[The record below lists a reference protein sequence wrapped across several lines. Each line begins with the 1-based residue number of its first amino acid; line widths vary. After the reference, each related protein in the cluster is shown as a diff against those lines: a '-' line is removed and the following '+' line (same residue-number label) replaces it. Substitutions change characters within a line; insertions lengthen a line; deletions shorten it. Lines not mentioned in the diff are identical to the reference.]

1 MNLHDLLDAAENGE
15 TQKVIELI
23 KQGAP
28 VGFDDDVFKDDVFVL
43 RDSALI
49 KASMNNHIDTVKAI
63 FEYGNPNDIT
73 NEDLQNSLLN
83 TNELEIA
90 KILVK
95 HGADAKNERT
105 IQAACTDG
113 KTEIVKFLH
122 EQGAE
127 FTKHCIQGAV
137 SGGHLDIVKYLD
149 ENGCKVIDHPEC
161 LGIAIFTGSNNV
173 AHYCLSQGTDIHH
186 QSDHALKTAASEGN
200 YGAAKML
207 IVDFNMPVKQDTKDW
222 LEMKGADDVLDLI
235 KKRDLT
241 LRLESKLKTKQEK
254 SMRLKL

>member
-1 MNLHDLLDAAENGE
+1 MNLHDLLDAARNGE
-15 TQKVIELI
+15 TQKVIEGI
-23 KQGAP
+23 KQGIP
-28 VGFDDDVFKDDVFVL
+28 IGFDNDIMQDGGLIL

-49 KASMNNHIDTVKAI
+49 NASIHNNIDTVKSI
-63 FEYGNPNDIT
+63 FEYAKPNDIT

-90 KILVK
+90 KILVE

-207 IVDFNMPVKQDTKDW
+207 IVDFNMPVSQNTKDW
-222 LEMKGADDVLDLI
+222 LEMKGADDVLELI
-235 KKRDLT
+235 KKRDFNIKLN
-241 LRLESKLKTKQEK
+241 SKLNTKQDK
-254 SMRLKL
+254 SLRMKI

>member
-122 EQGAE
+122 EQGTE

-254 SMRLKL
+254 SLRMKI